1 MATNH
6 SAEAESIT
14 RPLATAQQ
22 DLFAH
27 LLADAGV
34 SVQDI
39 SYCEMHGTGTQA
51 GDAAETTSVVESLAP
66 LTAQGAPAR
75 SITHPLHIGAA
86 KSNVGHG
93 EAAAG
98 VTSLA
103 KVLLMMKHSKIPPH
117 CGIKTKINRHL
128 PDLGAR
134 NTFIAKQATAWL
146 RPQNGK
152 RRVLLNNFS
161 AAGGNTALVL
171 EDAPIAKSCDEVDPR
186 NHHIVVVSAKTTPSL
201 ANNLRN
207 LIAWIDKQDQTDP
220 SLLPRLSYTTTVRRM
235 HLRHRVAITGTN
247 IAQIRNGLLDHL
259 LRREKGDNGP
269 LVPVKGPSFIF
280 AFTGQGSPFAG
291 MGADLYARFEGFR
304 SDIYR
309 YDQLCLQLDLP
320 SILPMFQDA
329 AAFES
334 ASPTLLQLTH
344 VCFQMAL
351 HRLWQSFGLKPK
363 AVVGHS
369 LGEYAALFASGA
381 LSQADVIH
389 LVGTRAQLME
399 KHLAP
404 GTHAMLVAFANE
416 ARVATILGP
425 VGSDYEISCINGKEN
440 IVLGGEAEQLEKAQ
454 SRLEAED
461 IRCFFLKTPFAFHTS
476 QVDPILEH
484 FLPVATGSQIG
495 VPQTPVISPTKGA
508 VLRDSS
514 DFESDY
520 FVQHCRKPVDMVRS
534 LTAAK
539 EQGLIDDSVMGV
551 EIGPAPVV
559 TAVIKD
565 IAGSAGMQ
573 TFASVRNGKDTWELL
588 SKALSRMYMMGADI
602 AWSKYHQDFAGCQQV
617 LELPAYGWN
626 LKEYWMQYVH
636 DWSLRKGDPPL
647 VISSPNL
654 ETSSIH
660 KVITNTISGGS
671 SDGEL
676 IVDANLSREDLH
688 PMVQGHQV
696 YGVPL
701 CTPSVY
707 ADIALTIGE
716 YIKQMTAQGGSTT
729 TIEVADMNIQSALV
743 ANDSGKVQN
752 LRTAVKFDAKNKSA
766 YCTFS
771 SVNEDGSKV
780 IEQHANC
787 LVRFCDIEKS
797 KRDLAAAV
805 ANAKIRMDTLQAQVG
820 TDANTYRF
828 SKGMIYKMIGQLA
841 DFDEKYRGLSAIT
854 LDNDAMEAAGMIS
867 FKGIPN
873 EGKFTASPAYL
884 DALSQLG
891 GFVMNANE
899 GVDLEKEV
907 FVNHG
912 WRKLVFFTKLD
923 PAMTYYS
930 HVKMT
935 EGEDKLWMGD
945 VIIFD
950 EKRNLVGLVGG
961 VSVSV
966 TSLWLGSTLLTYAAA
981 PRRTE
986 TSHALHR
993 HGRQQEGL
1001 GRAKAGC
1008 KIDTCC

>member
-1 MATNH
+1 MKRLDDAKIDKDPIQACILGVATNH

-14 RPLATAQQ
+14 RPHSGAQQ
-22 DLFAH
+22 ELFES
-27 LLADAGV
+27 LLSATGV
-34 SVQDI
+34 GIQDV

-51 GDAAETTSVVESLAP
+51 GDAGETTSVVNTLAP
-66 LTAQGAPAR
+66 LTTHGTPVR
-75 SITHPLHIGAA
+75 SATRPLHIGAA

-103 KVLLMMKHSKIPPH
+103 KVLLMLKHSKIPPH
-117 CGIKTKINRHL
+117 CGIKTKINHRL

-134 NTFIAKQATAWL
+134 NTYISRQGTTWL

-171 EDAPIAKSCDEVDPR
+171 EDAPDVENCNEPDSR
-186 NHHIVVVSAKTTPSL
+186 QYHIVTVSAKTKPSL
-201 ANNLRN
+201 SYNLQN
-207 LIAWIDKQDQTDP
+207 LISWIDKQDHSDP
-220 SLLPRLSYTTTVRRM
+220 LLLPRLSYTTTVRRM
-235 HLRHRVAITGTN
+235 HLRHRVAVTGAN
-247 IAQIRNGLLDHL
+247 MAQIRNGLLDHL
-259 LRREKGDNGP
+259 IKREQGDNGP

-291 MGADLYARFEGFR
+291 MGSDLYRRFAAFR
-304 SDIYR
+304 SDICR
-309 YDQLCLQLDLP
+309 YDQLCVQMGLP
-320 SILPMFQDA
+320 SILPMFEDDSVFDKA
-329 AAFES
+329 T
-334 ASPTLLQLTH
+334 PTLLQLTH

-351 HRLWQSFGLKPK
+351 SRLWTSFGLTPK

-381 LSQADVIH
+381 LSQADIIH

-404 GTHAMLVAFANE
+404 STHAMLVAFASE
-416 ARVATILGP
+416 AKVATILGP
-425 VGSDYEISCINGKEN
+425 AGGDYEISCINGKEN
-440 IVLGGEAEQLEKAQ
+440 TVLGGEVAQLEEAQ
-454 SRLEAED
+454 SRLEGED
-461 IRCFFLKTPFAFHTS
+461 VRCFFLKTPFAFHTS
-476 QVDPILEH
+476 QVDPILKH
-484 FLPVATGSQIG
+484 FTSIATGSRIG
-495 VPQTPVISPTKGA
+495 VPQTPVISPTNGS
-508 VLRDSS
+508 VLRNSS
-514 DFESDY
+514 DFQSDY
-520 FVQHCRKPVDMVRS
+520 FVQHCRRPVDMVRS

-539 EQGLIDDSVMGV
+539 QQGLIDESVMGI

-565 IAGSAGMQ
+565 IAGLAAMQ
-573 TFASVRNGKDTWELL
+573 TFASVRKGRDTWDLL
-588 SKALSRMYMMGADI
+588 STALSKMYVMGASI
-602 AWSKYHQDFAGCQQV
+602 NWTRYHEDFLGCQQV

-636 DWSLRKGDPPL
+636 DWSLRKGEPPL
-647 VISSPNL
+647 VVSSPNL

-660 KVITNTISGGS
+660 KVVTNTISS
-671 SDGEL
+671 ANADGEL
-676 IVDANLSREDLH
+676 VVDADLNREDLH

-716 YIKQMTAQGGSTT
+716 YIKQMASLGGNATGV
-729 TIEVADMNIQSALV
+729 EVAAMNIQSALV
-743 ANDSGKVQN
+743 ANNSGKVQI
-752 LRTAVKFDAKNKSA
+752 LRTAAKFDSKKKSA
-766 YCTFS
+766 FCTFS
-771 SVNEDGSKV
+771 SVSEDGGKV

-787 LVRFCDIEKS
+787 LIRFADIEKS
-797 KRDLAAAV
+797 KRELQQAALKAQ
-805 ANAKIRMDTLQAQVG
+805 ARMDTLQAQIG
-820 TDANTYRF
+820 TTASTYRF
-828 SKGMIYKMIGQLA
+828 SKAMIYKMVGQLA

-854 LDNDAMEAAGMIS
+854 LDNDNMEAAGMVT

-873 EGKFTASPAYL
+873 EGKFHTSPAYL

-899 GVDLEKEV
+899 GVDLDKEV
-907 FVNHG
+907 YVNHG
-912 WRKLVFFTKLD
+912 WKNMRFFAKLD

-935 EGEDKLWMGD
+935 EGKDKLWEGD
-945 VIIFD
+945 VLIFD
-950 EKRNLVGLVGG
+950 EKKNLVGIVGG

-966 TSLWLGSTLLTYAAA
+966 TCRIGNDDGADIHTA
-981 PRRTE
+981 PRCT
-986 TSHALHR
+986 
-993 HGRQQEGL
+993 
-1001 GRAKAGC
+1001 
-1008 KIDTCC
+1008 